1 MGETSDGLHLLA
13 ASKNYA
19 QAIQDFKYI
28 DVIELFIKEEQRH
41 GGDLGRFLDLAGIP
55 RLQRNWGDTLFRKIR
70 YAIPTM
76 EIWTTPVI
84 MVETLALVY

>member
-28 DVIELFIKEEQRH
+28 NVIQLFIKKEQRH
-41 GGDLGRFLDLAGIP
+41 GGDLGRFLDLAEIP
-55 RLQRNWGDTLFRKIR
+55 R
-70 YAIPTM
+70 
-76 EIWTTPVI
+76 
-84 MVETLALVY
+84 